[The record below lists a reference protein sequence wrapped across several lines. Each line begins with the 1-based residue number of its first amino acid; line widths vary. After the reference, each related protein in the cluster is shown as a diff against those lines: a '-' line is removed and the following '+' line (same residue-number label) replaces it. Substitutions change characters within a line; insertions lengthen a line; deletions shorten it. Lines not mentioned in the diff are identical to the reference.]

1 MLPASAFAQLTSV
14 LTHER
19 VLAAADFF
27 ALSLPPALM
36 AALVFVTAYLFVAI
50 PLYFRR
56 DPPETRHVVGTMAG
70 LFAGLV
76 YIVFIVGIYPELRDG
91 RVVEA
96 PAAQS
101 PQTTGAAL
109 KR

>member
-1 MLPASAFAQLTSV
+1 
-14 LTHER
+14 
-19 VLAAADFF
+19 
-27 ALSLPPALM
+27 
-36 AALVFVTAYLFVAI
+36 
-50 PLYFRR
+50 
-56 DPPETRHVVGTMAG
+56 MAG

-91 RVVEA
+91 RVLKA